1 MQGPCLFPEGTSVS
15 SRRECVEDLLD
26 EGVEHDLRV
35 YSSHLLQI
43 IDDDKAPSVR
53 RAAICCMK
61 NLYEHHVNE
70 SEDCGI
76 FEAKLT
82 DRLLVDRS
90 EHVRKAA
97 FAALKKLQQEVSFSS
112 LLIRSLLSC

>member
-1 MQGPCLFPEGTSVS
+1 
-15 SRRECVEDLLD
+15 
-26 EGVEHDLRV
+26 
-35 YSSHLLQI
+35 
-43 IDDDKAPSVR
+43 
-53 RAAICCMK
+53 MK

-70 SEDCGI
+70 SDDCGI